1 MNTKFTLFIAAL
13 TIAVLSHAQINKGST
28 ALGGNLSFNTSSVE
42 SPQDKYTNTSVT
54 IAPAFMSFYKNNH
67 VFGFVLR
74 YTHQET
80 SYYQLKTNSY
90 GAGAFLRQYK
100 FLGKG
105 FYVFAQEA
113 LNFDANEYK
122 SVLSGDVAII
132 VDNKE
137 KSVNITANPG
147 LAFDVSKK
155 FQLELLF
162 FNNLLSA
169 GYSHATSRP
178 DNVSHP
184 LDTENSFFLNA
195 NLDFSQISSL
205 NIGAK
210 IFFGR

>member
-1 MNTKFTLFIAAL
+1 MNTKFTLFISAL
-13 TIAVLSHAQINKGST
+13 TITVVSHAQINKGST
-28 ALGGNLSFNTSSVE
+28 ALGGNLSFNTSSVT
-42 SPQDKYTNTSVT
+42 SPQNKYTNTSVT
-54 IAPAFMSFYKNNH
+54 IAPAFISIYKNNRA
-67 VFGFVLR
+67 FGFALR
-74 YTHQET
+74 YTHEET
-80 SYYQLKTNSY
+80 SYFQLKTNSY

-113 LNFDANEYK
+113 LNFDANEFK
-122 SVLSGDVAII
+122 TVLSSDVII
-132 VDNKE
+132 IADSKE
-137 KSVNITANPG
+137 KSINITANPG

-155 FQLELLF
+155 FQLELIF

-169 GYSHATSRP
+169 GYSHTTSKP
-178 DNVSHP
+178 DNISDP
-184 LDTENSFFLNA
+184 INTENSFFLNT